1 MIRFARDSSKFWY
14 KPTITR
20 EEAISLLRNAQPGT
34 FLVRDSTTFASRW
47 QTNSLETVC
56 NKSFILDAFGLVV
69 RVAQP
74 PPGTPKGQNGD
85 ELVRHFLVEP
95 TVRGVRLKGCS
106 NEPVFSSLSALI
118 YQHSVTPLAL
128 PNRLVLPEYDI
139 QHKGYQTHAQQ
150 QLVSQ
155 GAACNVLYLFS
166 VDTESLTGPQAV
178 RKAIKLLFDRRP
190 LPTPTEVHF
199 KVSEQGITLTDNSRQ
214 LFFRKHYPS
223 NSVTYVGLDPDDHR
237 WSVQVTNSEIP
248 VRNQHIFAFV
258 AKRTNASSDNMCH
271 IFCELEARQP
281 ASAIVS
287 FAQKVLL
294 DEATI
299 HQHAPAQI

>member
-1 MIRFARDSSKFWY
+1 M
-14 KPTITR
+14 
-20 EEAISLLRNAQPGT
+20 
-34 FLVRDSTTFASRW
+34 
-47 QTNSLETVC
+47 
-56 NKSFILDAFGLVV
+56 VV

-74 PPGTPKGQNGD
+74 PPGSKSQNGD

-128 PNRLVLPEYDI
+128 PCRLTLPERDI
-139 QHKGYQTHAQQ
+139 QHRDYQTQ

-178 RKAIKLLFDRRP
+178 RKAIKLLFERRP

-199 KVSEQGITLTDNSRQ
+199 KVSSQGITLTDNSRQ
-214 LFFRKHYPS
+214 LFFRKHYPG
-223 NSVTYVGLDPDDHR
+223 NTVTYFGLDPDDHR
-237 WSVQVTNSEIP
+237 WSVQVTNAEIP

-258 AKRTNASSDNMCH
+258 AKKTTSSTDNQCH
-271 IFCELEARQP
+271 MFCEMEARQP

-294 DEATI
+294 DDATRQ
-299 HQHAPAQI
+299 QHAPAQI

>member
-1 MIRFARDSSKFWY
+1 M
-14 KPTITR
+14 
-20 EEAISLLRNAQPGT
+20 
-34 FLVRDSTTFASRW
+34 
-47 QTNSLETVC
+47 
-56 NKSFILDAFGLVV
+56 VV

-74 PPGTPKGQNGD
+74 PPGTKGQGGD

-128 PNRLVLPEYDI
+128 PSRLNLPERDI
-139 QHKGYQTHAQQ
+139 QQRDYQSPAQQ
-150 QLVSQ
+150 QLVAQ

-166 VDTESLTGPQAV
+166 IDTESLTGPQAV
-178 RKAIKLLFDRRP
+178 RKAIRLLFERRP

-199 KVSEQGITLTDNSRQ
+199 KVANQGITLTDNSRQ
-214 LFFRKHYPS
+214 LFFRKHYPA
-223 NSVTYVGLDPDDHR
+223 NTVTYFGLDPDDHR
-237 WSVQVTNSEIP
+237 WSVQVNHSDIP
-248 VRNQHIFAFV
+248 VKNQHIFAFV
-258 AKRTNASSDNMCH
+258 AKKMATSSDNQCH
-271 IFCELEARQP
+271 IFCELESRQP

-294 DEATI
+294 DDVTR
-299 HQHAPAQI
+299 QKHAPAQI

>member
-1 MIRFARDSSKFWY
+1 
-14 KPTITR
+14 
-20 EEAISLLRNAQPGT
+20 
-34 FLVRDSTTFASRW
+34 LVRDSTTFA
-47 QTNSLETVC
+47 N
-56 NKSFILDAFGLVV
+56 AFGLVV

-128 PNRLVLPEYDI
+128 PNRLLLPEYDI
-139 QHKGYQTHAQQ
+139 QQKGYQTHAQQ

-214 LFFRKHYPS
+214 LFFRKHYPT
-223 NSVTYVGLDPDDHR
+223 NSITFVGLDPDDHR
-237 WSVQVTNSEIP
+237 WSVQVANAEIP
-248 VRNQHIFAFV
+248 VKNQHIFAFI
-258 AKRTNASSDNMCH
+258 AKKTNASSDNMCH

-294 DEATI
+294 DESTLR
-299 HQHAPAQI
+299 QHAPAQI

>member
-1 MIRFARDSSKFWY
+1 M
-14 KPTITR
+14 
-20 EEAISLLRNAQPGT
+20 
-34 FLVRDSTTFASRW
+34 
-47 QTNSLETVC
+47 
-56 NKSFILDAFGLVV
+56 VV

-74 PPGTPKGQNGD
+74 PPGTKEQGGD

-128 PNRLVLPEYDI
+128 PCRLTLPERDI
-139 QHKGYQTHAQQ
+139 QQKDFSSPAQL

-178 RKAIKLLFDRRP
+178 RKAIKLLFERRP

-199 KVSEQGITLTDNSRQ
+199 KVAQQGVTLTDNSRQ
-214 LFFRKHYPS
+214 LFFRKHYPA
-223 NSVTYVGLDPDDHR
+223 NTVTYFGLDPDDHR

-248 VRNQHIFAFV
+248 VSNKHLFAFI
-258 AKRTNASSDNMCH
+258 AKKTTASSDNVCH
-271 IFCELEARQP
+271 IFCELELRQP
-281 ASAIVS
+281 ASAIAS
-287 FAQKVLL
+287 FAEKVLF
-294 DEATI
+294 DGASRV
-299 HQHAPAQI
+299 QNAPAQI

>member
-1 MIRFARDSSKFWY
+1 M
-14 KPTITR
+14 
-20 EEAISLLRNAQPGT
+20 
-34 FLVRDSTTFASRW
+34 
-47 QTNSLETVC
+47 
-56 NKSFILDAFGLVV
+56 VV

-74 PPGTPKGQNGD
+74 PPGSKGGVD
-85 ELVRHFLVEP
+85 ELIRHFLVEP

-128 PNRLVLPEYDI
+128 PTRLVLPERDI
-139 QHKGYQTHAQQ
+139 QQRDLQSPAQQ

-178 RKAIKLLFDRRP
+178 RKAIRLLFDRRP
-190 LPTPTEVHF
+190 LPSPTEVHF
-199 KVSEQGITLTDNSRQ
+199 KVSQQGITLTDNSRQ
-214 LFFRKHYPS
+214 LFFRKHYPA
-223 NSVTYVGLDPDDHR
+223 NTVTYFGTDPDDRR

-248 VRNQHIFAFV
+248 VQNQHIFAFV
-258 AKRTNASSDNMCH
+258 AKRACASNDNQCH
-271 IFCELEARQP
+271 IFCELEVKQP
-281 ASAIVS
+281 AAAIVS

-294 DEATI
+294 DEATLN
-299 HQHAPAQI
+299 QHAPAQI

>member
-1 MIRFARDSSKFWY
+1 MTLF
-14 KPTITR
+14 
-20 EEAISLLRNAQPGT
+20 
-34 FLVRDSTTFASRW
+34 
-47 QTNSLETVC
+47 
-56 NKSFILDAFGLVV
+56 LDAFGLVV

-74 PPGTPKGQNGD
+74 PPGTKGQGGD

-128 PNRLVLPEYDI
+128 PCRLNLPERDI
-139 QHKGYQTHAQQ
+139 QQRDFSSPAQQ

-166 VDTESLTGPQAV
+166 ADTESLTGPQAV
-178 RKAIKLLFDRRP
+178 RKAVKMLFERRP

-199 KVSEQGITLTDNSRQ
+199 KVSQQGITLTDNSRQ
-214 LFFRKHYPS
+214 LFFRKHYPGT
-223 NSVTYVGLDPDDHR
+223 SVTYCGLDPDDHR

-258 AKRTNASSDNMCH
+258 AKKAHASSDNVCH
-271 IFCELEARQP
+271 IFCELEMRQP

-294 DEATI
+294 DDATRQ
-299 HQHAPAQI
+299 QHAPAQI

>member
-1 MIRFARDSSKFWY
+1 VK
-14 KPTITR
+14 
-20 EEAISLLRNAQPGT
+20 LL
-34 FLVRDSTTFASRW
+34 S
-47 QTNSLETVC
+47 
-56 NKSFILDAFGLVV
+56 DAFGLVV

-74 PPGTPKGQNGD
+74 PPGSKGGID

-128 PNRLVLPEYDI
+128 PSRLVLPERDI
-139 QHKGYQTHAQQ
+139 QQRDFSSPAQL
-150 QLVSQ
+150 QLVNQ

-178 RKAIKLLFDRRP
+178 RKAIRLLFERRP
-190 LPTPTEVHF
+190 LPKPTEVHF
-199 KVSEQGITLTDNSRQ
+199 KVAQQGVTLTDNSRQ
-214 LFFRKHYPS
+214 LFFRKHYPG
-223 NSVTYVGLDPDDHR
+223 NTITYFGLDPDDHR
-237 WSVQVTNSEIP
+237 WSVHVQNSDVP
-248 VRNQHIFAFV
+248 VKNQHIFAFV
-258 AKRTNASSDNMCH
+258 AKKTSSSDNQCH

-294 DEATI
+294 DEATRQ
-299 HQHAPAQI
+299 QHAPAQI

>member
-1 MIRFARDSSKFWY
+1 M
-14 KPTITR
+14 
-20 EEAISLLRNAQPGT
+20 
-34 FLVRDSTTFASRW
+34 
-47 QTNSLETVC
+47 
-56 NKSFILDAFGLVV
+56 
-69 RVAQP
+69 AQP
-74 PPGTPKGQNGD
+74 PPGIKSQGGD

-128 PNRLVLPEYDI
+128 PCRLTLPERDI
-139 QHKGYQTHAQQ
+139 QQTDYKTPAQQ

-166 VDTESLTGPQAV
+166 VDTESLTGKLVLFRKSQSNPHRSFLFIGPQAV
-178 RKAIKLLFDRRP
+178 RKAIRLLFERKP

-199 KVSEQGITLTDNSRQ
+199 KVSQQGVTLTDNSRQ
-214 LFFRKHYPS
+214 LFFRKHYS
-223 NSVTYVGLDPDDHR
+223 ANTITYFGLDPDDHR
-237 WSVQVTNSEIP
+237 WSVHVTDSEIP
-248 VRNQHIFAFV
+248 VKNQHIFAFI
-258 AKRTNASSDNMCH
+258 AKKTATSSDNHCH

-281 ASAIVS
+281 AAAIVS

-294 DEATI
+294 DDAARQ
-299 HQHAPAQI
+299 QHAPAQI

>member
-1 MIRFARDSSKFWY
+1 
-14 KPTITR
+14 
-20 EEAISLLRNAQPGT
+20 
-34 FLVRDSTTFASRW
+34 
-47 QTNSLETVC
+47 
-56 NKSFILDAFGLVV
+56 LVV

-74 PPGTPKGQNGD
+74 PPGSKGGID

-128 PNRLVLPEYDI
+128 PSRLLLPERDI
-139 QHKGYQTHAQQ
+139 QQRDFSSPAQQ

-166 VDTESLTGPQAV
+166 IDTESLTGPQAV
-178 RKAIKLLFDRRP
+178 RKAVRMLFERRP
-190 LPTPTEVHF
+190 LPKPTEVHF
-199 KVSEQGITLTDNSRQ
+199 KVAQQGITLTDNSRQ
-214 LFFRKHYPS
+214 LFFRKHYPA
-223 NSVTYVGLDPDDHR
+223 NSITYCGLDPDDHR

-248 VRNQHIFAFV
+248 VRNQHIFAFI
-258 AKRTNASSDNMCH
+258 AKKTTASSDNQCH
-271 IFCELEARQP
+271 IFCELELRQP

-294 DEATI
+294 DDATRQ
-299 HQHAPAQI
+299 QHAPAQI